1 MKKIRYTV
9 RLYKIHDLDL
19 ITFLETHEFN
29 FIRALYSALTAFCN
43 GELFVIE
50 VPPTKTQ
57 FTQIKRSYTKVLT
70 LDAEKDAA
78 AIAILDKLA
87 PGYRNNFLKNI
98 LRQYLCFPLSEEFLK
113 DSSDM
118 DMFLDMFQIFRHGKK
133 IARAGKIKKQTVSK
147 KKTELNSVFSPNQE
161 TKSENTQQNHITH
174 ESVVPKTVT
183 ATADTEDSI
192 DDILNN
198 L

>member
-43 GELFVIE
+43 GELFIIE
-50 VPPTKTQ
+50 VPPAKTQ
-57 FTQIKRSYTKVLT
+57 FVKIKRSYTKVLT
-70 LDAEKDAA
+70 LDTEKDAA

-98 LRQYLCFPLSEEFLK
+98 LRQYLCFPLSEEFLRNP
-113 DSSDM
+113 DDM
-118 DMFLDMFQIFRHGKK
+118 DMFLEMFQIFRQGKRV
-133 IARAGKIKKQTVSK
+133 ARAGKTKKQVTIK
-147 KKTELNSVFSPNQE
+147 KKTESNSVYTPKTE
-161 TKSENTQQNHITH
+161 TKNANTQRNRITND
-174 ESVVPKTVT
+174 SVVLKPVT
-183 ATADTEDSI
+183 AMEDTEDSI

>member
-43 GELFVIE
+43 GELFIIE
-50 VPPTKTQ
+50 VPPAKTQ
-57 FTQIKRSYTKVLT
+57 FVKIKRSYTKVLT
-70 LDAEKDAA
+70 LDTEKDAT

-98 LRQYLCFPLSEEFLK
+98 LRQYLCFPLSEEFLRNP
-113 DSSDM
+113 DDM
-118 DMFLDMFQIFRHGKK
+118 DMFLEMFQIFRQGKRV
-133 IARAGKIKKQTVSK
+133 ARAGKTKKQVTIK
-147 KKTELNSVFSPNQE
+147 KKTESNSVYTPKTE
-161 TKSENTQQNHITH
+161 TKNANTQRNRITND
-174 ESVVPKTVT
+174 SVVPKPVT
-183 ATADTEDSI
+183 AMEDTEDSI